1 MSTAYSPLRWGI
13 LGAGNIAA
21 KFTQDTQTL
30 ADHKIVAVGSRET
43 AKSEAFGAKF
53 AIPNCH
59 ASYEALA
66 TDPDVDVIYVATPHN
81 FHKEHCLL
89 ALNAGKHVL
98 CEKPFTLNLDEANDV
113 IATAAA
119 KNLFLMEGMWSR
131 CFPAW
136 VKVRQ
141 LVREGAIGK
150 PRMMTTDFGFKGG
163 NTGEDGKLEG
173 INPEGRLY
181 NLNLAGG
188 ALMDVGVYTVSLAQL
203 ILGDPIKA
211 TGLATVGNTGVDE
224 NTGMLLQFAN
234 GEIAALSTSL
244 QINTTHTATILGTGG
259 KIEVHAPCWVP
270 RAITVY
276 KNGEAPE
283 TIDFPFEHG
292 GFQFEAAH
300 VAECLRAG
308 KIQSDISSWSDTQ
321 AVMRALDAIRHSVG
335 VQYPGE

>member
-1 MSTAYSPLRWGI
+1 MSTLYTPLRWGI

-21 KFTQDTQTL
+21 KFTTDTQTL
-30 ADHKIVAVGSRET
+30 SDHKVIAVGSRES

-53 AIPNCH
+53 NIPHRH
-59 ASYEALA
+59 ASYEALVS
-66 TDPDVDVIYVATPHN
+66 DPDVDVIYVATPHT

-89 ALNAGKHVL
+89 ALNNGKHVL
-98 CEKPFTLNLDEANDV
+98 CEKPFTLNLAEANEV

-131 CFPAW
+131 FFPAW

-150 PRMMTTDFGFKGG
+150 PRMMTTDFGFRGG

-173 INPEGRLY
+173 VDPEGRLY

-188 ALMDVGVYTVSLAQL
+188 ALMDVGVYAISLTQL
-203 ILGDPIKA
+203 ILGDPIEA
-211 TGLATVGNTGVDE
+211 TGLATMGHTGVDE
-224 NTGMLLQFAN
+224 NAGMLLKFKN

-244 QINTTHTATILGTGG
+244 QVNTTQTATILGTSG

-270 RAITVY
+270 RSVTIY

-283 TIDFPFEHG
+283 TLDFPYENG

-308 KIQSDISSWSDTQ
+308 KTQSDISSWSDSQ
-321 AVMRALDAIRHSVG
+321 AVIKSLDMIRSKVG
-335 VQYPGE
+335 LKYPGE